1 MHSEITLLSLLC
13 CNGHLCEAQNKRMA
27 SVDRQRAGAGKRSG
41 NWRAELSRRANACAN
56 RSRRQASQGKHQSG
70 APQAFLNGTPFKF
83 KCYGPLNDLKRFVQR
98 MPIWPMSARRCY
110 SCALVAAA
118 RSHTRAIARLHSTA
132 RQLPERLPA
141 PARCPSTDT
150 ILLFCAS
157 QGWSLQQSNLNWLC
171 KPEHLASRSQL
182 LKVRAARSL
191 RAPLRCLTMC
201 LCVLCP
207 PPPLPARAVASAAC
221 LARISLRARRACAR
235 SRATSLLPACC
246 FPSCALLHPCSPWLT
261 FVFFGAQ
268 IYSSGAAYPFPPP
281 SSPPPPCPPPSPPLP
296 PPEPP

>member
-1 MHSEITLLSLLC
+1 MNLKGVAFKNACGAPLCCLPWLACLRECLARAFARLLC
-13 CNGHLCEAQNKRMA
+13 
-27 SVDRQRAGAGKRSG
+27 
-41 NWRAELSRRANACAN
+41 
-56 RSRRQASQGKHQSG
+56 
-70 APQAFLNGTPFKF
+70 
-83 KCYGPLNDLKRFVQR
+83 
-98 MPIWPMSARRCY
+98 
-110 SCALVAAA
+110 
-118 RSHTRAIARLHSTA
+118 TA

-141 PARCPSTDT
+141 PARCLSSDS

-157 QGWSLQQSNLNWLC
+157 QRWPLQQSKVISLC
-171 KPEHLASRSQL
+171 KPEPPASSSQFV
-182 LKVRAARSL
+182 KVRAARSL

-207 PPPLPARAVASAAC
+207 PRPLPARAVASAAR

-246 FPSCALLHPCSPWLT
+246 FPSCALLHPCSRWLT
-261 FVFFGAQ
+261 LFYFGAQ